1 MSPILGNPTNMDEM
15 YEIVTKFESE
25 FGAFEKRYDDY
36 VDLSEKIRA
45 QQNACKH
52 DIKHFKM
59 YIKMLRSKLAKIES
73 SENQEEQMRIAAMKN
88 SFEDKWLTLREMED
102 CLPKQN
108 GLYLRII
115 LGPVNVSFSNKQDK
129 FEYKNNYE
137 NFKMTVSAIISL
149 FALFLYFFNSVS
161 LFDSIFHF
169 LIVWYY
175 CTLTIRERILMQNGS
190 RIKGWWATYHFIL
203 TAEAAVMLIWPSSHS
218 YSEFR
223 DQFMLYSFYILIV
236 QCMQYYYQMGCLYKL
251 RALGQRP
258 SMDITVDGYMT
269 WMSSRLSFVLTFLL
283 SAYAFQIY
291 NAYSLY
297 CISRAPFCQEWQ
309 PSVVALIYAFTATG
323 NLITTL
329 MVVRS
334 KIALLNPRKRGY
346 LRKKYSLIFHSDVSA
361 MASKE
366 HSEVSEKFAK
376 EK

>member
-1 MSPILGNPTNMDEM
+1 MSSILGNPSNMNEM
-15 YEIVTKFESE
+15 NELVAKFESE
-25 FGAFEKRYDDY
+25 FSAFEKRYDDY
-36 VDLSEKIRA
+36 TELSGKIRT
-45 QQNACKH
+45 QQNACKR
-52 DIKHFKM
+52 DIKHYKM
-59 YIKMLRSKLAKIES
+59 YIKMLHSKLAKIEPIAS
-73 SENQEEQMRIAAMKN
+73 QEEQLQISLMRN
-88 SFEDKWLTLREMED
+88 SFEDKWLTLREVED

-115 LGPVNVSFSNKQDK
+115 LGPVDVSFNNKQDK

-137 NFKMTVSAIISL
+137 NFKITVSAIISL
-149 FALFLYFFNSVS
+149 FALFLYFFNSIS
-161 LFDSIFHF
+161 LLDSIFHL

-203 TAEAAVMLIWPSSHS
+203 TVEAAVMLIWPSSRS

-223 DQFMLYSFYILIV
+223 DQFMFYSFYILIV

-269 WMSSRLSFVLTFLL
+269 WMSSRLSFVLVFLL

-297 CISRAPFCQEWQ
+297 CIAKAPYCQEWQ
-309 PSVVALIYAFTATG
+309 PGVVALIYTFTATG

-329 MVVRS
+329 LVVKS
-334 KIALLNPRKRGY
+334 KMALLNPSKRGF
-346 LRKKYSLIFHSDVSA
+346 LRKKYSTVFHSDVSGV
-361 MASKE
+361 ASKQYPE
-366 HSEVSEKFAK
+366 ASESAK